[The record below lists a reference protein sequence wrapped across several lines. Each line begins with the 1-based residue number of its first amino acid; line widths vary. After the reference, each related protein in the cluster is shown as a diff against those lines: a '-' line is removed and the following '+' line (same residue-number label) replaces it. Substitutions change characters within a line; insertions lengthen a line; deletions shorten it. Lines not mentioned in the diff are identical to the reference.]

1 MAYFCLRDCKMT
13 DDDLKAWI
21 KKCEGLS
28 LTLYNDTTGNP
39 TIGWGRCLSRPISV
53 DEAEFLFENDF
64 KEAVTQ
70 LEKMSWYTIQP
81 PGVKQA
87 LVNMCFNLGIFKL
100 SLFKRMIGALNAK
113 NYTRA
118 AQEALDSAWA
128 SQVGDRAKDIALM
141 IREGK

>member
-1 MAYFCLRDCKMT
+1 MT
-13 DDDLKAWI
+13 DDDLQAWI
-21 KKCEGLS
+21 KKDEGLS
-28 LTLYNDTTGNP
+28 LIIYDDIMGNP
-39 TIGWGRCLSRPISV
+39 SIGWGRLLSKPITIA
-53 DEAEFLFENDF
+53 EAEFLFQNDF
-64 KEAVTQ
+64 KDTVHQ

-81 PGVKQA
+81 SGVKAA
-87 LVNMCFNLGIFKL
+87 LVNMCFNLGIAKL

-128 SQVGDRAKDIALM
+128 SQVGDRAKSIAVM

>member
-1 MAYFCLRDCKMT
+1 M
-13 DDDLKAWI
+13 DDQQLQAWI

-28 LTLYNDTTGNP
+28 LTLYNDTMGYP
-39 TIGWGRCLSRPISV
+39 TIGWGRCLSKPISV
-53 DEAEFLFENDF
+53 DEAELFFQNDF
-64 KEAVTQ
+64 KEAVNQ

-87 LVNMCFNLGIFKL
+87 LVNMCFNLGIAKL

-118 AQEALDSAWA
+118 AQEALDSTWA
-128 SQVGDRAKDIALM
+128 SQVGERAKDIAVM